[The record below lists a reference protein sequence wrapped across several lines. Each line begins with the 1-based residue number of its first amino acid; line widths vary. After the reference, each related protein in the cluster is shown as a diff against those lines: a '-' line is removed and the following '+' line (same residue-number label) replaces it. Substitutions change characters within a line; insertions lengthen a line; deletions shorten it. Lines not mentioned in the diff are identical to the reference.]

1 MVYESSS
8 GIEEILGEEIVSNE
22 THDLGKIES
31 QLESFRQRCLPLAT
45 SKLLEEGQS
54 FYIKKSSKN

>member
-8 GIEEILGEEIVSNE
+8 GQEEIVSSE
-22 THDLGKIES
+22 THDLEKIES

-54 FYIKKSSKN
+54 CYVKKSSKN